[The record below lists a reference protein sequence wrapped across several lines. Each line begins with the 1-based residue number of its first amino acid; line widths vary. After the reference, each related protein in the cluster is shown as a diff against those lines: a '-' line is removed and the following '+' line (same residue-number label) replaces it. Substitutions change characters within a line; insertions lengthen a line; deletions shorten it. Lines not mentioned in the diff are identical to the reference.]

1 MTIEWYA
8 LSFIDILGQANALKQ
23 LNDESLSPD
32 EVKKI
37 IDNTYGKVKKFRE
50 VFSKTFAVVIKRSL
64 GDGDLDSNELKSD
77 SFSDLIIHYV
87 SLKTEQKQLPLKG
100 IYTLMLATGGS
111 FLQMLSDGIFVRGA
125 IEIGRGIE
133 HQISGSNELYGSA
146 LSNAYQLEQQA
157 GYPRIV
163 IGEKLYKHLVGVADA
178 KPNSKKEEIN
188 VGYAKS
194 CLSMI
199 VQDCDEQY
207 VLNYLSKEF
216 PQYEACIE
224 KAYEHIK
231 VEANR
236 IFDKE
241 TLCSKIMRYGF
252 FWRKHNTLVTRYKD
266 FLSFFDKYRYYK
278 S

>member
-23 LNDESLSPD
+23 LNNESLSCD

-64 GDGDLDSNELKSD
+64 GDGDLDCNELKSD

-163 IGEKLYKHLVGVADA
+163 IGEKLYMYLFNIMQGEPKADIE
-178 KPNSKKEEIN
+178 KIN
-188 VGYAKS
+188 FRYAEK

-199 VQDCDEQY
+199 VQDCDGQY

-216 PQYEACIE
+216 PQHESLIS
-224 KAYEHIK
+224 KAYEHLK
-231 VEANR
+231 
-236 IFDKE
+236 KE
-241 TLCSKIMRYGF
+241 TERVRENETLAPRY
-252 FWRKHNTLVTRYKD
+252 RN
-266 FLSFFDKYRYYK
+266 FLRFFDKYRICYE
-278 S
+278 